1 MASLDKIRIN
11 CGSLAKTRW
20 AFKCRGPEVRSHID
34 IGKINRERPEKRK
47 NKFFHTP
54 NKQEGEMDA
63 VTVMT
68 PGGKHE
74 FTWVQNTEMVIANYC
89 FVFCYS
95 PLFSRDLFT
104 E

>member
-1 MASLDKIRIN
+1 
-11 CGSLAKTRW
+11 
-20 AFKCRGPEVRSHID
+20 
-34 IGKINRERPEKRK
+34 
-47 NKFFHTP
+47 
-54 NKQEGEMDA
+54 MDA
-63 VTVMT
+63 VTVMVT